1 MSESRGRMSWMSE
14 SRSRMSWMSA
24 LFGRKKTVP
33 EVRGV
38 ELGVRET
45 RVEVGRGEASRPSLG
60 EVVRQ
65 FGLEVPYLSQQ
76 EGREADSLDEDVGD
90 HVEEEE
96 KSRLEARKCFY
107 TSHLFRERVEEEQEV
122 VLATN
127 KMPLQKVNRGNG

>member
-1 MSESRGRMSWMSE
+1 MFWMSE
-14 SRSRMSWMSA
+14 SRNRMSWVSA
-24 LFGRKKTVP
+24 LFGRKSTVQ
-33 EVRGV
+33 EVSGV

-45 RVEVGRGEASRPSLG
+45 RMEEVGRGEASRPSLG

-76 EGREADSLDEDVGD
+76 EVREGDGDSLDEGVGGQ
-90 HVEEEE
+90 VEEEE

-122 VLATN
+122 VVATN